1 MSAIQFLRR
10 DIAKTRFIT
19 TFYSPSILSHIPFGH
34 RAPSPELSLAL
45 GTGVFA
51 DLSVVAAEAM
61 AAAPP
66 PDVDELESLGPRLAK
81 AATN

>member
-1 MSAIQFLRR
+1 
-10 DIAKTRFIT
+10 
-19 TFYSPSILSHIPFGH
+19 
-34 RAPSPELSLAL
+34 LAL